1 MRVQVVPGASMHLS
15 LETSSPRRAFKESLG
30 QANHFL
36 ITILVGLDAI
46 EDGTAKQ
53 RPSMPASWNPQ
64 NPAKSAARSR
74 GFAARAAFALLFD
87 CIDAYTRDILA
98 EPTIVQSEASHNAIE
113 GAADS
118 RARFEELARLAG
130 QKDSS
135 AWALLNVG
143 RVWRH
148 RLIHTRSN
156 TTPDGAVVAAL
167 RQNKDAIK
175 DEYAGLDID
184 KLQKSL
190 VCGEPHM
197 KETTAMIRAGH
208 QFVEAVDRDL
218 LTGIDLSAYAK
229 EALSSH
235 LRPLDLTERK
245 VRASNLWGQDRDRR
259 LRAVLNILRSKG
271 MTVSIEKG
279 DGGTGRTIDQLV
291 DLKPREVLQAL
302 GCA

>member
-1 MRVQVVPGASMHLS
+1 MHLS
-15 LETSSPRRAFKESLG
+15 LETSPPRRAFKESLG

-46 EDGTAKQ
+46 EDGIAKQ
-53 RPSMPASWNPQ
+53 RPGMPASWNPQ
-64 NPAKSAARSR
+64 STAKSAARSR

-87 CIDAYTRDILA
+87 CIDAYTQDLLA
-98 EPTIVQSEASHNAIE
+98 EPTIVQSEASRNAIE

-118 RARFEELARLAG
+118 RARFEELAQLAG
-130 QKDSS
+130 QKGSS

-167 RQNKDAIK
+167 RQNRGAIK

-184 KLQKSL
+184 KLQMSL
-190 VCGEPHM
+190 VSGEPHM

-208 QFVEAVDRDL
+208 QFVEAVDRSL
-218 LTGIDLSAYAK
+218 LTDLDLGVYAK
-229 EALSSH
+229 AALSSH
-235 LRPLDLTERK
+235 LRPLDPTERK
-245 VRASNLWGQDRDRR
+245 VRASNLWGQDRKRR
-259 LRAVLNILRSKG
+259 LRAVLNVLRSQG
-271 MTVSIEKG
+271 MMVNIEKS
-279 DGGTGRTIDQLV
+279 DDSAERTINQLV

-302 GCA
+302 RCT